1 MRMGEIW
8 KGWFVNHIIHEE
20 DGSMKRLWLGLSMGI
35 AVFYLFSAAAA
46 AAAGLN
52 HQTSITAPGFSAIA
66 EEFGGDTAN
75 SRVHPVSTFGAQDR
89 KALLLCAAPA
99 EKPEAAP
106 KTAQAEGETRLLR
119 VGVEAWMLKK
129 FDLAGAAERF
139 GAAHPGAKIEY
150 IPVETADTTSYML
163 QWSQKKTNVDV
174 VIGGSRENAVPYAA
188 KDLLMTFDEGFFDSR
203 LSRQDF
209 IPSFLELGAINGRQ
223 YLIPIMGQIMHV
235 TVRKD
240 LMRDAGLTDAA
251 GKPKPPRDWDEFYD
265 YARKLTRQ
273 EGGKTVATGLSIDWG
288 KNFMAYTYLSCLQ
301 GVRGSIYDGASRY
314 LDFQSKEAKQLL
326 EAWVKLVKA
335 GYTPVDTFANMDAGR
350 SNFMAGKVAMHI
362 SSVSRWQES
371 AEVLGAGKV
380 TGMPLP
386 GSEQNGTLAFI
397 SGIMIPRVSK
407 NPEMA
412 KQFIKE
418 ALMDKGFQLWTLNK
432 YGKMPVLTRNYQGAE
447 APEWQEILDTTVK
460 AASAPLYKDWPKM
473 DNEMQVQF
481 QRAITGQQSVEQTM
495 KHLDSFQ
502 RTLDISTGLEK

>member
-1 MRMGEIW
+1 MR
-8 KGWFVNHIIHEE
+8 
-20 DGSMKRLWLGLSMGI
+20 RLWLGLSIGM
-35 AVFYLFSAAAA
+35 VVLCLF
-46 AAAGLN
+46 
-52 HQTSITAPGFSAIA
+52 TAPGMTALGHDHIAGTIAPGSSATQD
-66 EEFGGDTAN
+66 GSSSDGSN
-75 SRVHPVSTFGAQDR
+75 SSTQPAGVSGQQGLRAVI
-89 KALLLCAAPA
+89 LCAAPS
-99 EKPEAAP
+99 EKPAATP
-106 KTAQAEGETRLLR
+106 KTSQAKGDNRLLR

-129 FDLAGAAERF
+129 FDLAGATERF
-139 GAAHPGAKIEY
+139 TAAHPGAKIEY

-163 QWSQKKTNVDV
+163 QWSQKKTNVDMI
-174 VIGGSRENAVPYAA
+174 IGGSRENAVPYAA
-188 KDLLMTFDEGFFDSR
+188 KDLLMTFDEGFFDSQ

-209 IPSFLELGAINGRQ
+209 IPSFLELGTINGRQ

-240 LMRDAGLTDAA
+240 LMKEAGLTDAS
-251 GKPKPPRDWDEFYD
+251 GKPKPPRDWDEFSE

-314 LDFQSKEAKQLL
+314 IDFRSKEAKHLL

-350 SNFMAGKVAMHI
+350 TNFMAGKVAMHI

-371 AEVLGAGKV
+371 AEVLGADKV
-380 TGMPLP
+380 TGIPLP
-386 GSEQNGTLAFI
+386 GSEKNGTLAFI
-397 SGIMIPRVSK
+397 SGIMIPRVSS

-418 ALMDKGFQLWTLNK
+418 GLMEKGFQLWTLNK
-432 YGKMPVLTRNYQGAE
+432 YGKMPVLARNYQGAE
-447 APEWQEILDTTVK
+447 APEWQEILATTVK
-460 AASAPLYKDWPKM
+460 ATSAPLYKDWPKM

-481 QRAITGQQSVEQTM
+481 QRAIGGAQSVEQTM
-495 KHLDSFQ
+495 KNLDSFQ